1 MEVIFMSKGYEF
13 NKVDK
18 KESYFNHISD
28 EILRTVVNINNS
40 SEKYSDDELI
50 NIVVKLLVKI
60 DIEISQP
67 LSSILHEIE
76 NIKYTYRLA
85 NTPKSRVDLKNVDI
99 SQIRNFN
106 KFILNHQKN
115 ILIDQAID
123 CLNEWDKGNFIT
135 IQKL

>member
-1 MEVIFMSKGYEF
+1 MSKGYEF

>member
-1 MEVIFMSKGYEF
+1 MSKGYEF

-18 KESYFNHISD
+18 KESYCNHISD

-67 LSSILHEIE
+67 LFSILHEIE

-99 SQIRNFN
+99 SRIRNFN

>member
-1 MEVIFMSKGYEF
+1 MSKGYEF

-18 KESYFNHISD
+18 KESYCNHISD
-28 EILRTVVNINNS
+28 EILRTVANINNS
-40 SEKYSDDELI
+40 SERYSDDELI

-85 NTPKSRVDLKNVDI
+85 NTPKSRVNLKNVDI